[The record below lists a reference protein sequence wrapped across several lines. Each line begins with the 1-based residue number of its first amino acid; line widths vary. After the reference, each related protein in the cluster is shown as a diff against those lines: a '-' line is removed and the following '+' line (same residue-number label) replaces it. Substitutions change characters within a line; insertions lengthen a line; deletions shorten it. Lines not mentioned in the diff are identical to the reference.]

1 MANYPDEF
9 FEFRDIENIPDVTFD
24 PDDKRRLFAEDIE
37 KIAGEV
43 AAINNLS
50 YRSLAGLVNINPVS
64 NPSSPTLLL
73 SYDIPS
79 VLISDEGA
87 RLHLN
92 GVFSS
97 TATTDGSVTF
107 VIALGGVPL
116 GSYTFDTLPFNII
129 TPTADII
136 KSDEDFFLSFG
147 NAYNNAN
154 IIDNFISSE
163 EVILGD
169 PTTSLEIYV
178 ISDASEFENLF
189 SFIVV
194 DFWRVENLIFS

>member
-50 YRSLAGLVNINPVS
+50 YRSLAGLVNIDPVS

-87 RLHLN
+87 RLRLS
-92 GVFSS
+92 GTFAS

-107 VIALGGVPL
+107 VIVLGGVPL
-116 GSYTFDTLPFNII
+116 GSYTFDTLPLTII

-154 IIDNFISSE
+154 IIDNFMSSE

-169 PTTSLEIYV
+169 PTTALEIYL
-178 ISDASEFENLF
+178 ISDSSEFENLL

-194 DFWRVENLIFS
+194 DFWRIENLIFS